1 MNRVS
6 VRCEDLQFSH
16 GSVVVLGGV
25 TLEIEPGEFFALL
38 GPSGSGK
45 STLLRVIA
53 GFVQHQKG
61 RLLIDGRELTN
72 EPAWARRVGMVFQN
86 YALWPHLNV
95 RENVAFGLV
104 ESRLARR
111 VIDERVS
118 EVLDQVELGG
128 LAHRN
133 PNQLSGGQQQRVALA
148 RTLVTQP
155 QVLLLDEPL
164 SNLDRSLRVQMR
176 QELLTL
182 QRRLGITTI
191 FVTHDQEEAMT
202 SADRIAVLDK
212 GVVQQIGTP
221 ITLYDY
227 PATPFVAGF
236 VGTMNMLEGTVRS
249 TRGRSVCLGVP
260 GWGDIVINADTDLVD
275 GRRAIAAIRPQAIR
289 LDVADA
295 HLDARFSWLLG
306 TVETVE
312 FHGEFSRYR
321 VRVGEHVIAV
331 DQPHY
336 AGLSKFPAGGRISV
350 GIDPT
355 LVRLYGL

>member
-6 VRCEDLQFSH
+6 VRCEQLQLSY
-16 GSVVVLGGV
+16 GSAMVLDGV

-53 GFVQHQKG
+53 GFLQHQAG
-61 RLLIDGRELTN
+61 RLVIDGRELTT
-72 EPAWARRVGMVFQN
+72 EPAWERRVGVVFQN

-104 ESRLARR
+104 ERRLPGK
-111 VIDERVS
+111 VIEQRVS
-118 EVLDQVELGG
+118 EVLDQVELGAF
-128 LAHRN
+128 AHRN
-133 PNQLSGGQQQRVALA
+133 PSQLSGGQQQRVALA

-176 QELLTL
+176 QELLKL

-202 SADRIAVLDK
+202 SADRIAVLNN
-212 GVVQQIGTP
+212 GRVQQIGTP
-221 ITLYDY
+221 IALYDY

-236 VGTMNMLEGTVRS
+236 VGTMNMLEGTVRCS
-249 TRGRSVCLGVP
+249 RGNAVSLDVP
-260 GWGDIVINADTDLVD
+260 GWGEIVISSDAVPED
-275 GRRAIAAIRPQAIR
+275 GRRVIVAIRPQTVR

-295 HLDARFSWLLG
+295 RLDARFVWLPG

-312 FHGEFSRYR
+312 FHGAFARYQ
-321 VRVGEHVIAV
+321 VQVGPHAVVI
-331 DQPHY
+331 DQPHH
-336 AGLSKFPAGGRISV
+336 AGLSKFPAGGAVSV
-350 GIDPT
+350 GIDPS
-355 LVRLYGL
+355 LVRLYSR